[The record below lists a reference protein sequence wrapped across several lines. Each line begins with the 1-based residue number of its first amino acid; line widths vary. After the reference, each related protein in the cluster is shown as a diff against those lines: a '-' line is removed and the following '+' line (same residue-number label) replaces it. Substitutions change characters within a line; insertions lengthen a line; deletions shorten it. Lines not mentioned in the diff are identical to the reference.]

1 MFATGCIVS
10 VSRASNI
17 KRRGTDMMKHKTRPS
32 MRLSVIAVLATIA
45 ILSSPVHAQV
55 TIPVKIYA
63 QELVDRT
70 LVGHPDLRTIEIYA
84 APPKTGTSL
93 VLASNIGRIGTPASG
108 EAVDVAANGKTRII
122 ETASRRIEIELP
134 LHDLAGLT
142 VGAVALA
149 WASAG
154 TGGRAELEKKSV
166 QIRDDLSRHILN
178 TANLLDPYPYV
189 ATATTRSRTQALID
203 ETFRRH
209 PEVTVLALRLKV
221 PPKNDLVVVGST
233 FGRHGKPADG
243 DDMKVLD
250 APAPIPGLYSND
262 RRFGVDLPV
271 KDAKGA
277 AIGTMNVGYAYSGSE
292 DRTALEAK
300 AVALRDEVQTRLA
313 AIKNPEEI
321 DP

>member
-1 MFATGCIVS
+1 MT
-10 VSRASNI
+10 
-17 KRRGTDMMKHKTRPS
+17 KHKAWPATWLP
-32 MRLSVIAVLATIA
+32 LIVIIAAVAVM
-45 ILSSPVHAQV
+45 SSHARAQ
-55 TIPVKIYA
+55 TAIPVKIYA

-70 LVGHPDLRTIEIYA
+70 VAQHPDLRTIAIYA
-84 APPKTGTSL
+84 TPPKTNASL
-93 VLASNIGRIGTPASG
+93 VLASNIGLIGTPARS
-108 EAVDVAANGKTRII
+108 EDAEVAASGKTRIV
-122 ETASRRIEIELP
+122 ETANKRTEIELP

-142 VGAVALA
+142 VGTLALT
-149 WASAG
+149 WTNPG
-154 TGGRAELEKKSV
+154 TGSRSVLEKKATG
-166 QIRDDLSRHILN
+166 IRDDLARHILN

-189 ATATTRSRTQALID
+189 ATATTRSRAQTLID
-203 ETFRRH
+203 ETFHGH

-221 PPKNDLVVVGST
+221 PPKNELVVVAST

-262 RRFGVDLPV
+262 KRFGVDLPV

-292 DRTALEAK
+292 DRKALEAK
-300 AVALRDEVQTRLA
+300 AVALRGEIQTRLA
-313 AIKNPEEI
+313 AIHAPEEI